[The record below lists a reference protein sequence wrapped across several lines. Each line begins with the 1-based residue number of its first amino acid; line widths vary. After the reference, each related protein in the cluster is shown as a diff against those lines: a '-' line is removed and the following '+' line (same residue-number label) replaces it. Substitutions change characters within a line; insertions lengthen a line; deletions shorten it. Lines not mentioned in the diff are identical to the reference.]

1 MNTSILETSLPP
13 KNFRSLHHPAPDHVM
28 KNRGRSFY
36 FASRFLDQTT
46 AERAA
51 RLYEFCRAI
60 DDIADRST
68 SKNEARDRLDQTLA
82 ELKGGVPP
90 GKLTQQLFLLA
101 EDTDLDPRAA
111 IELVKGCRS
120 DLSDEVLIQ
129 NEEQLIQYC
138 YQVAGSVGIMMCAVL
153 GVKDPRAIPHAIDL
167 GIGMQLTNITRD
179 ISEDARSERR
189 YLPTTFVG
197 TLSCTEILSSSNASL
212 ENICE
217 AVDKIVNLAD
227 RYYKSG
233 REGFCFLPAT
243 SRQAIAIA
251 ASVYRQIGIRVRD
264 NTEASLTRRAVVP
277 QWEKL
282 VLASAALLKGLL
294 PSTAREMPTHDPA
307 LHQAIRSYPG
317 ANPEA

>member
-1 MNTSILETSLPP
+1 MNTSFFENTLPL
-13 KNFRSLHHPAPDHVM
+13 KNIKPSPLFAHDSVM
-28 KNRGRSFY
+28 RNRGRSFY

-68 SKNEARDRLDQTLA
+68 SKDEARDRLDQVLA
-82 ELKGGVPP
+82 ELEDSVPP
-90 GKLTQQLFLLA
+90 GRITQQLFLLA

-111 IELVKGCRS
+111 IELVKGCLS

-153 GVKDPRAIPHAIDL
+153 GVNDPRAIPHAIDL
-167 GIGMQLTNITRD
+167 GIAMQLTNITRD

-189 YLPTTFVG
+189 YLPTTFLG
-197 TLSCTEILSSSNASL
+197 TLSCTEVLSSSNASL
-212 ENICE
+212 EHICE
-217 AVDKIVNLAD
+217 AVDRIVNLAD

-233 REGFCFLPAT
+233 REGFCFLPPT

-251 ASVYRQIGIRVRD
+251 ASVYRQIGIRVRA
-264 NTEASLTRRAVVP
+264 NTEASLTRRTVVP

-282 VLASAALLKGLL
+282 VLASAVLIKGLL
-294 PSTAREMPTHDPA
+294 QSATRDLPTHDPA

>member
-1 MNTSILETSLPP
+1 
-13 KNFRSLHHPAPDHVM
+13 
-28 KNRGRSFY
+28 
-36 FASRFLDQTT
+36 
-46 AERAA
+46 
-51 RLYEFCRAI
+51 
-60 DDIADRST
+60 
-68 SKNEARDRLDQTLA
+68 
-82 ELKGGVPP
+82 
-90 GKLTQQLFLLA
+90 
-101 EDTDLDPRAA
+101 
-111 IELVKGCRS
+111 
-120 DLSDEVLIQ
+120 
-129 NEEQLIQYC
+129 
-138 YQVAGSVGIMMCAVL
+138 MMCAVL

-167 GIGMQLTNITRD
+167 GIAMQLTNITRD

-264 NTEASLTRRAVVP
+264 NTEASLTRRTVVP

-294 PSTAREMPTHDPA
+294 PSPALELPTHNPA

-317 ANPEA
+317 ANPDT

>member
-1 MNTSILETSLPP
+1 MNTSFFENTLPL
-13 KNFRSLHHPAPDHVM
+13 KNIEPSPLFAHDSVM
-28 KNRGRSFY
+28 RNRGRSFY

-68 SKNEARDRLDQTLA
+68 SKNEARDRLDQVLA
-82 ELKGGVPP
+82 ELEGSVPP
-90 GKLTQQLFLLA
+90 GRITQQLFLLA

-111 IELVKGCRS
+111 IELVKGCLS

-153 GVKDPRAIPHAIDL
+153 EVKDPRAIPHAIDL
-167 GIGMQLTNITRD
+167 GIAMQLTNITRD
-179 ISEDARSERR
+179 ISEDARSQRR

-197 TLSCTEILSSSNASL
+197 TLSCTEVLSSSNASL
-212 ENICE
+212 EHICE
-217 AVDKIVNLAD
+217 AVDRIVNLAD

-251 ASVYRQIGIRVRD
+251 ASVYRQIGIRVRA
-264 NTEASLTRRAVVP
+264 NTEASLTRRTVVP

-282 VLASAALLKGLL
+282 VLASAVLIKGLL
-294 PSTAREMPTHDPA
+294 QSATRDLPTHDPT

>member
-1 MNTSILETSLPP
+1 MNTSIFENTFPL
-13 KNFRSLHHPAPDHVM
+13 KNIRSSPVFAHDSVM
-28 KNRGRSFY
+28 RNRGRSFY

-68 SKNEARDRLDQTLA
+68 SKDEARDRLDQVLA
-82 ELKGGVPP
+82 ELKGSSSP

-101 EDTDLDPRAA
+101 GDTDLDPRAA

-153 GVKDPRAIPHAIDL
+153 GVNDPRAIPHAIDL
-167 GIGMQLTNITRD
+167 GIAMQLTNITRD

-189 YLPTTFVG
+189 YLPATFVG
-197 TLSCTEILSSSNASL
+197 TLSCTEVLSSSKASL
-212 ENICE
+212 EHICE
-217 AVDKIVNLAD
+217 AVATIVDLAD

-233 REGFCFLPAT
+233 REGFCFLPPPA
-243 SRQAIAIA
+243 RQAIAIA
-251 ASVYRQIGIRVRD
+251 ASVYRQIGIRVRA
-264 NTEASLTRRAVVP
+264 NTEASLTRRTVVP

-282 VLASAALLKGLL
+282 VLASAVLIKGLL
-294 PSTAREMPTHDPA
+294 QSATRDLPTHDPA

>member
-1 MNTSILETSLPP
+1 
-13 KNFRSLHHPAPDHVM
+13 
-28 KNRGRSFY
+28 
-36 FASRFLDQTT
+36 
-46 AERAA
+46 
-51 RLYEFCRAI
+51 
-60 DDIADRST
+60 
-68 SKNEARDRLDQTLA
+68 
-82 ELKGGVPP
+82 LKGSVPT
-90 GKLTQQLFLLA
+90 GKLTKQLFLLA

-120 DLSDEVLIQ
+120 DLSDEVLIP

-189 YLPTTFVG
+189 YLPATFVG
-197 TLSCTEILSSSNASL
+197 SLSCTEILSSSNTSL

-264 NTEASLTRRAVVP
+264 NTEASLTRRTVVP

-282 VLASAALLKGLL
+282 VLASAALLKGVLQ
-294 PSTAREMPTHDPA
+294 STAREIPTHDPA